1 MFSWG
6 SLNSTGKYLGYM
18 KYPMYVSLPFLWFYI
33 GSYDRQ
39 TLKSNMYIKGRNLS
53 QTFKPIPYWDRYAE
67 PIIINQFSNIFA
79 AGNSFIKGLVSD
91 NEDRESVNNSINR
104 YRQDIDEELSEYDH
118 EQNNSVIKL
127 SPMEPIDD

>member
-1 MFSWG
+1 
-6 SLNSTGKYLGYM
+6 M